1 MPKLKKI
8 FYRLILICSILIIF
22 AIIVYAVMHAIGKRN
37 IQEDI
42 TTDIVISTEQI
53 ISTESGEEAEEAAY
67 EHITYQGQ
75 EYEYRDNLINILC
88 LGIDKD
94 EEMSLRD
101 DNGNS
106 VGQSDAI
113 FLVSLDL
120 ENNDIRIIAIPRDT
134 MVTLQKFDGNGSY
147 LGSGPGQLTLQY
159 AYADGQE
166 KSAKLV
172 ASQVSL
178 ILGDIPINAYVAI
191 NLRCLWVLNDAIGG
205 VDITMDDDYTL
216 LNPEFKKGVTVH
228 LSANSVENYV
238 RGRDTS
244 VAGSAYTRI
253 HRQKIYMQAFFEKAK
268 TVFKEDM
275 TLPVTLMQTLEK
287 DMETDITV
295 DEAVYL
301 LSEALDCSF
310 LEENMCTL
318 PGEIQRGEKYE
329 EYYLD
334 EDAVE
339 ALVVELF
346 YEVD

>member
-1 MPKLKKI
+1 MSKFKKI
-8 FYRLILICSILIIF
+8 FYRVVLVCSILIIF
-22 AIIVYAVMHAIGKRN
+22 AIIVFVVIHAMGKRK

-42 TTDIVISTEQI
+42 TTDVIISTEQVV
-53 ISTESGEEAEEAAY
+53 STESPEVVEKADY
-67 EHITYQGQ
+67 EVITYQGQ
-75 EYEYRDNLINILC
+75 EYQYRDNLINILC
-88 LGIDKD
+88 MGIDKD

-134 MVTLQKFDGNGSY
+134 MVTIQKFDGNGSY

-172 ASQVSL
+172 ASQVSS
-178 ILGDIPINAYVAI
+178 ILGGIPINAYVAI

-205 VDITMDDDYTL
+205 VDITMDDDYTV
-216 LNPEFKKGVTVH
+216 LNPEFKEGATVH
-228 LSANSVENYV
+228 LSGNSVENYV

-253 HRQKIYMQAFFEKAK
+253 HRQKIYIQAFFEKAK

-318 PGEIQRGEKYE
+318 SGEIRKGEKYE

-339 ALVVELF
+339 ALVVDLF
-346 YEVD
+346 YEEK